1 MTCFNISLTT
11 VLLRFYLMMAIV
23 IVAGFSGMWWLS
35 VLALPVFIS
44 NMIGLQFWPAQ
55 KSVSQRAKA
64 NKKTLKPS
72 AQEMKMAA

>member
-44 NMIGLQFWPAQ
+44 NMIGLKLWPVQ
-55 KSVSQRAKA
+55 KSASQRTKA
-64 NKKTLKPS
+64 NQNTLKPS
-72 AQEMKMAA
+72 TQEMKMAA